1 MVVRRQFRRTS
12 LIMFGLTLFL
22 AGLIAVRIF
31 GVNSSFLIA
40 SCVLL
45 LNLILL
51 RGQKN
56 LIIIAIF
63 LCLAFLFG
71 IYRGNIYLKDLS
83 NYKNLHNK
91 QVTLEVT
98 AKEDSVYSN
107 RKQLEFSATN
117 IETTQPTINK
127 LIGNIKVEGMGVTM
141 VYKGD
146 RLKVTG
152 KLYPRRGENVAGISF
167 ANIKVLSSGQS
178 KIDKFRRQF
187 ATGLQNILP
196 EPLASLGLGILIGQ
210 QNTLPD
216 DLTEQLRQVG
226 LIHIVAVSGYNL
238 TIIIYFSQRLLK
250 KRSRFQALVTSNT
263 LIVLFLLVTGFSPS
277 IVRAAVVSGIGL
289 VMWYYGRN
297 VKPLMILLLA
307 AVITAGWNPLY
318 IWSSVGWYLSFAAF
332 FGVLV
337 LGPLLHKRFVPA
349 RSQNKLLPQILT
361 ETIAAQI
368 CTIPILLY
376 IFSTLSVISVVANIL
391 VVPLIPFVMLATL
404 IAGIYGMIGPF
415 FLGGVLVLPSRILL
429 GYIVEVTQIL
439 STVPYASIE
448 LKITASQTALICGL
462 IIMFTLFLAKSNKQK
477 LTSSESNPI
486 V

>member
-1 MVVRRQFRRTS
+1 
-12 LIMFGLTLFL
+12 
-22 AGLIAVRIF
+22 
-31 GVNSSFLIA
+31 
-40 SCVLL
+40 
-45 LNLILL
+45 
-51 RGQKN
+51 
-56 LIIIAIF
+56 
-63 LCLAFLFG
+63 
-71 IYRGNIYLKDLS
+71 
-83 NYKNLHNK
+83 
-91 QVTLEVT
+91 
-98 AKEDSVYSN
+98 
-107 RKQLEFSATN
+107 
-117 IETTQPTINK
+117 
-127 LIGNIKVEGMGVTM
+127 
-141 VYKGD
+141 
-146 RLKVTG
+146 
-152 KLYPRRGENVAGISF
+152 
-167 ANIKVLSSGQS
+167 
-178 KIDKFRRQF
+178 
-187 ATGLQNILP
+187 
-196 EPLASLGLGILIGQ
+196 
-210 QNTLPD
+210 LPD

-250 KRSRFQALVTSNT
+250 KRSRFQALVASNT

-349 RSQNKLLPQILT
+349 RSQITLT
-361 ETIAAQI
+361 TNFNRNYRCPDLHNTNFA
-368 CTIPILLY
+368 LY
-376 IFSTLSVISVVANIL
+376 IFYLSVISVVANIL

-429 GYIVEVTQIL
+429 GFIVEVTQIL